1 MNKED
6 RELTFLLVLVL
17 ALGMWLG
24 LLASCSPQYHMAKFI
39 KKGGKIK
46 NDTTLVT
53 VNDTI
58 RINGKDSI
66 IVRTVQAVCPEMQA
80 PKTRFE
86 TRNERKT
93 KEDSLKYAL
102 KTLKE
107 KNAFTIDSLSKVI
120 KLAKINVKN
129 NRIDSREVIRLTK
142 QQVKSET
149 KNNKTLNLALI
160 VVGLI
165 TLTILAFKFSK

>member
-6 RELTFLLVLVL
+6 KEFRLLILL
-17 ALGMWLG
+17 ALICAFWIGFLT
-24 LLASCSPQYHMAKFI
+24 SCSPQYHMAKFI

-58 RINGKDSI
+58 RINGKDSV
-66 IVRTVQAVCPEMQA
+66 IVRTVQAVCPEMEA

-86 TRNERKT
+86 TRIEYRYKKSKDKIVYRTLYRT
-93 KEDSLKYAL
+93 K
-102 KTLKE
+102 
-107 KNAFTIDSLSKVI
+107 
-120 KLAKINVKN
+120 
-129 NRIDSREVIRLTK
+129 K
-142 QQVKSET
+142 QQVKENISKDKQQRKIET
-149 KNNKTLNLALI
+149 KNNKTLNLLLI